1 MIHHLNYSS
10 TSPVCLRMWLINL
23 RFFGNEAV
31 QPFIV
36 HLKRFPGS
44 GDSES
49 DDSILL
55 KHTFMEVFMLY
66 SVNHILQF

>member
-49 DDSILL
+49 DDSIF
-55 KHTFMEVFMLY
+55 T
-66 SVNHILQF
+66 